1 MIKSQSS
8 TSHGFSSSGI
18 FTFTSTL
25 FINVSSW
32 KKKKKWSHTNYF
44 QITIQDKSHRI
55 GCFHNSNTSLDYGIA
70 KVDSRGNREITQIFQ
85 GLLATLGFCKIT
97 AFHAAVPQNK
107 HCCLSKATRFSVKK
121 PTRES
126 PTRTLSTVGST
137 RALFFL
143 GGWGVSLVLLPSP
156 IPGAVQKREVTL
168 RKKSGKSV
176 RNAITKKKIKHL
188 KVRFRLQVIFYLL
201 FVLILLVFWTSHICD
216 SDLLYSCLSEDGD
229 FCIKNKPGR
238 QYL

>member
-1 MIKSQSS
+1 MFLP
-8 TSHGFSSSGI
+8 GE
-18 FTFTSTL
+18 
-25 FINVSSW
+25 

-85 GLLATLGFCKIT
+85 GLLANLGFCKII

-107 HCCLSKATRFSVKK
+107 HCCLSKTTRFSVKK

-126 PTRTLSTVGST
+126 PTHTLSTVGST

-156 IPGAVQKREVTL
+156 IPGAVQKREVML
-168 RKKSGKSV
+168 LKEFAKSV
-176 RNAITKKKIKHL
+176 RNTIKKKTL
-188 KVRFRLQVIFYLL
+188 KDLK
-201 FVLILLVFWTSHICD
+201 D
-216 SDLLYSCLSEDGD
+216 SDFKSSFTCFL
-229 FCIKNKPGR
+229 F
-238 QYL
+238 